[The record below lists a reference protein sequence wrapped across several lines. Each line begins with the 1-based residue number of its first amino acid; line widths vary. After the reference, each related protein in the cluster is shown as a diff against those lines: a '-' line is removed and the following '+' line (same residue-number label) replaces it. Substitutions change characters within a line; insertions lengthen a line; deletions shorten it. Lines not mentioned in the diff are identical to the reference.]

1 MPTRVPLF
9 PFLREVPPVSIHPS
23 AIVSPSAQIG
33 SDVQIGPFCIV
44 EAGRGD
50 RPRLHPG
57 EPRDA
62 QGRNDPGGQQSR
74 VRGRRPRRAAP
85 ARPRSRPAGPR
96 RDRRGQHH
104 PRERDHPSGA
114 GARPRHH
121 DRRQLPADGQR
132 PRRPRLPPGQQR
144 DRDQQRHAGGTRPR
158 GRSGV
163 HLRRGGRPP
172 ILPRRHAGHG
182 RRTGPPRRKTCRP
195 T

>member
-1 MPTRVPLF
+1 M
-9 PFLREVPPVSIHPS
+9 SIHPS

-33 SDVQIGPFCIV
+33 PDVQIGPFCIV

-50 RPRLHPG
+50 RPGLHSG
-57 EPRDA
+57 KPRDS

-74 VRGRRPRRAAP
+74 VRRRDPRRAAP

-96 RDRRGQHH
+96 GDRLRQHH
-104 PRERDHPSGA
+104 PRERDDPPGA
-114 GARPRHH
+114 GARPRHR
-121 DRRQLPADGQR
+121 DRRQLPADGQH

-144 DRDQQRHAGGTRPR
+144 DHDQQRHAGRPRPR

-163 HLRRGGRPP
+163 HFRRGGRSPV
-172 ILPRRHAGHG
+172 LPHRHVGHG
-182 RRTGPPRRKTCRP
+182 RRTGPHGRRTFRP